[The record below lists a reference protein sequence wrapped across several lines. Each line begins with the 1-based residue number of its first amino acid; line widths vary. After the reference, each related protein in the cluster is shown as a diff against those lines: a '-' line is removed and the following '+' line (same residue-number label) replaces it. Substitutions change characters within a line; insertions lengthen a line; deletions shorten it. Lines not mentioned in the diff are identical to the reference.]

1 MHVLPTTVIFTHL
14 LFQNILAQLSWH
26 FRLEPAKNKIALI
39 VRFKICVN
47 NFVIWRCSS
56 KISIATDKIW
66 VGHKITVIQRTMF
79 PQKSSQKLYS
89 LDMLTGYA
97 HCTLVLEQTAKSSP
111 ANLRFFPLCKNTN
124 RELHKDQLTIFPIFW
139 LVRNE
144 TWPNKIFFGWW
155 LCPSSVQ
162 KLFWALRRSVELWIA
177 TGLKSPRTEELHS

>member
-1 MHVLPTTVIFTHL
+1 MQVLLTTVIFTHL
-14 LFQNILAQLSWH
+14 LFQNILTQLSWH

-39 VRFKICVN
+39 VRFKICIN

-66 VGHKITVIQRTMF
+66 VGHKITVSQRTMY

-111 ANLRFFPLCKNTN
+111 VNLRFLPLCKNTN
-124 RELHKDQLTIFPIFW
+124 RKLHKDQLTIFPNILTGQKWDLTKQNFLW
-139 LVRNE
+139 LVIVSIQC
-144 TWPNKIFFGWW
+144 PKI
-155 LCPSSVQ
+155 
-162 KLFWALRRSVELWIA
+162 FWALRRSGELWIT
-177 TGLKSPRTEELHS
+177 TGLKSPGT